1 MIRKINDWGGN
12 ILAFILVLT
21 VNSLAN
27 LIPIGGQTTEEISD
41 KYPTLFTPAGFTFS
55 IWSLIYL
62 SLFLFI
68 IFQALPSQR
77 ENKEIVQIQKMFVIN
92 CLANAAWIFV
102 WHYEFIILS
111 FLVMIVILLTLI
123 SIYRSINSRNHDGK
137 SAFTRFIFLQLP
149 FSLYTGW
156 ITVAFIANLSIVQ
169 VDLGWNSLI
178 LSHVNWTLIKLAFT
192 GSIGSLVLLIR
203 KDFIFALVIAW
214 ASFGISVKQVSAAQ
228 ISGSAFSISIM
239 MIILVIFYF
248 LNFVRKEI
256 NIWMKTSSKND
267 RY

>member
-12 ILAFILVLT
+12 ILSFILVLA

-27 LIPIGGQTTEEISD
+27 IIPIGGQTTGEISD
-41 KYPTLFTPAGFTFS
+41 KFPTLFTPAGFTFS

-77 ENKEIVQIQKMFVIN
+77 ENKDIAQIQKMFVIN

-111 FLVMIVILLTLI
+111 FIVMIVILLTVI
-123 SIYRSINSRNHDGK
+123 SMYRSINSRNYNGK
-137 SAFTRFIFLQLP
+137 SAFKRFIFLKLP

-169 VDLGWNSLI
+169 VDLGWNNLI
-178 LSHVNWTLIKLAFT
+178 LSAANWTLLKLAFT
-192 GSIGSLVLLIR
+192 GTVGSLVLLIL
-203 KDFIFALVIAW
+203 KDNIFAMVIAW
-214 ASFGISVKQVSAAQ
+214 ASFGIYVKQVSAAQ
-228 ISGSAFSISIM
+228 ISGSALSISIM
-239 MIILVIFYF
+239 MIILIIFEISRRLINLKSNNKA
-248 LNFVRKEI
+248 LN
-256 NIWMKTSSKND
+256 
-267 RY
+267 

>member
-1 MIRKINDWGGN
+1 MVRKINDWGGN

-27 LIPIGGQTTEEISD
+27 IIPIGGQTTGEISD

-62 SLFLFI
+62 SLFLFV

-77 ENKEIVQIQKMFVIN
+77 QNKDIAQIQKMFLIN
-92 CLANAAWIFV
+92 CLANAAWIFT
-102 WHYEFIILS
+102 WHFEFIFLS
-111 FLVMIVILLTLI
+111 FIVMIVILVTLI
-123 SIYRSINSRNHDGK
+123 SIYRSINFTNNNRK
-137 SAFTRFIFLQLP
+137 TTFTRFIFVQLP

-169 VDLGWNSLI
+169 AGLGWNSFI
-178 LSHVNWTLIKLAFT
+178 LSATNWTLIKLAFT
-192 GSIGSLVLLIR
+192 GVIGSFVVLIR

-214 ASFGISVKQVSAAQ
+214 AAFGISVKQISIAQ

-239 MIILVIFYF
+239 MIILTAYEMIRRTVEKRT
-248 LNFVRKEI
+248 NR
-256 NIWMKTSSKND
+256 
-267 RY
+267 